1 MLRMNHEVPPDMP
14 FDDVQTPAQYDLEP
28 QPMAALPP
36 QQGTVVHR
44 AICKQCAYDL
54 SGLNSDG
61 NCPECG
67 LPVERSLT
75 EDLLEFSSSAYLES
89 LHKGV
94 VLILAAIIVKLIV
107 AIGGIIIGIVLGIN
121 QIDPTLFYQ
130 LNYGLGFI
138 ASLMLALGWWLFSA
152 PDPAFTGR
160 LDGSKARQIVRIT
173 TVTVA
178 GISLV
183 LVPMQF
189 MSVNSMN
196 GPLTAI
202 VVVLSMISM
211 IAWATGFFAAML
223 YIRWL
228 APRIPD
234 ERSFDRAKTLMWAG
248 PLLFTVGSLCIGIGP
263 LIALVLY
270 WNMLDWIRKDLKS
283 IRREQSS

>member
-1 MLRMNHEVPPDMP
+1 MFRMNHEDTPEMP
-14 FDDVQTPAQYDLEP
+14 ADDAPQHAQYDLEP
-28 QPMAALPP
+28 EAEVSIPAQN
-36 QQGTVVHR
+36 GFVVER

-54 SGLNSDG
+54 SGLNSEG
-61 NCPECG
+61 LCPECG
-67 LPVERSLT
+67 LPIERSLT
-75 EDLLEFSSSAYLES
+75 EDLLEFSSPAYLAS

-94 VLILAAIIVKLIV
+94 VLILTAIIIKLILAV
-107 AIGGIIIGIVLGIN
+107 GGIIIGVVMGIN
-121 QIDPTLFYQ
+121 QVDPTLFQQ
-130 LNYGLGFI
+130 LNYGFGFI

-152 PDPAFTGR
+152 PDPAYTGR

-189 MSVNSMN
+189 VTINATT
-196 GPLTAI
+196 GPLLAV
-202 VVVLSMISM
+202 VVVLGLISL

-248 PLLFTVGSLCIGIGP
+248 PLLFTVGSVCIGLGP

-270 WNMLDWIRKDLKS
+270 WNMLDWIRKDLKT
-283 IRREQSS
+283 IRRAQPA